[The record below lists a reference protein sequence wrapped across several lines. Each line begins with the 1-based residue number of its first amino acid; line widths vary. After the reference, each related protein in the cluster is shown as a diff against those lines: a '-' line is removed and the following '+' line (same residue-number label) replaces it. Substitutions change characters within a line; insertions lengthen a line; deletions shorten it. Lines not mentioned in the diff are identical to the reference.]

1 MGREEKENGVI
12 DEAKMERLLRKKI
25 RELVKRII
33 REDHGDV
40 TIESIRIIR
49 EYNVRE
55 GTDEY
60 IAIARIYDTPFPWQ
74 VRFRIVID
82 LLDNL
87 CVLEA
92 VEEEATD

>member
-1 MGREEKENGVI
+1 MI

>member
-1 MGREEKENGVI
+1 MSRGNGVI
-12 DEAKMERLLRKKI
+12 DEARTERLLRRKI

-33 REDHGDV
+33 REDYGDV
-40 TIESIRIIR
+40 TIESIRIMR

-82 LLDNL
+82 VLDNL

>member
-1 MGREEKENGVI
+1 MEEETK
-12 DEAKMERLLRKKI
+12 LLKKKV

-49 EYNVRE
+49 KYNVRE
-55 GTDEY
+55 GNDEY

-82 LLDNL
+82 MLDNL

-92 VEEEATD
+92 VEEEAID

>member
-1 MGREEKENGVI
+1 M
-12 DEAKMERLLRKKI
+12 
-25 RELVKRII
+25 
-33 REDHGDV
+33 
-40 TIESIRIIR
+40 
-49 EYNVRE
+49 RE

-92 VEEEATD
+92 VEEEPTD

>member
-1 MGREEKENGVI
+1 MGQEKKENGVM
-12 DEAKMERLLRKKI
+12 DETRMERLLRKKI

-40 TIESIRIIR
+40 TIESIRIMR
-49 EYNVRE
+49 EYNARE
-55 GTDEY
+55 GADEY

>member
-40 TIESIRIIR
+40 TIESIHIIR

>member
-60 IAIARIYDTPFPWQ
+60 IAIARIYDTSFPWQ
-74 VRFRIVID
+74 VRFPS
-82 LLDNL
+82 LLDPYLSPRNKAK
-87 CVLEA
+87 VFYKFN
-92 VEEEATD
+92 